1 MENRFISPEDIVGR
15 LGKKATLY
23 QIVNVDSKYE
33 SYNPLFSGNLLAT
46 L

>member
-23 QIVNVDSKYE
+23 QIVNVDMEIYLPPYDK
-33 SYNPLFSGNLLAT
+33 
-46 L
+46 